1 MELQPSSHVSFK
13 IGAALVI
20 GLVAGAVG
28 GYYLGYDVGYEKA
41 VTDTNNAVGVAE
53 DPSSASALEGVET
66 NPLENVKINPFE

>member
-1 MELQPSSHVSFK
+1 MALQSSSVSFK

-20 GLVAGAVG
+20 GLVAGAIG

-41 VTDTNNAVGVAE
+41 VTDMNNTVGATE
-53 DPSSASALEGVET
+53 NSSSANALEGVET